1 MFAKTTTLSD
11 FEKGLNKTLDKF
23 IGISAVVSYSKAEAG
38 MFSHENKNSSVLA
51 FLPGN
56 LFLNLVLMIVYNRIF

>member
-23 IGISAVVSYSKAEAG
+23 LGTSAVVSYSKGEAG
-38 MFSHENKNSSVLA
+38 MFSH
-51 FLPGN
+51 
-56 LFLNLVLMIVYNRIF
+56 